1 MLGKL
6 DRMAE
11 KMGWTAT
18 SDEYEYEEDYQYNDE
33 GEGKYEENNFVPT
46 LHRAVKAEKNMDF
59 SRIVTV
65 RPNSYADARLI
76 GESFREGIPVI
87 VNLSDTADDRR
98 IIDFCAGLIFGLHG
112 SIEEITTNVIL
123 LSPESVKVQ
132 GKTTSAVKR
141 GEFF

>member
-1 MLGKL
+1 MLGGL
-6 DRMAE
+6 GQMAE
-11 KMGWTAT
+11 KMGWISNTEEFA
-18 SDEYEYEEDYQYNDE
+18 YEEDYQYEDTFE
-33 GEGKYEENNFVPT
+33 EEYEENNFVPT
-46 LHRAVKAEKNMDF
+46 IQRNVKEQAPMDF

-65 RPNSYADARLI
+65 RPTSYADARLI
-76 GESFREGIPVI
+76 GESFREGTPVI

-112 SIEEITTNVIL
+112 SIEEITSHVIL
-123 LSPESVKVQ
+123 LSPETVKVQ